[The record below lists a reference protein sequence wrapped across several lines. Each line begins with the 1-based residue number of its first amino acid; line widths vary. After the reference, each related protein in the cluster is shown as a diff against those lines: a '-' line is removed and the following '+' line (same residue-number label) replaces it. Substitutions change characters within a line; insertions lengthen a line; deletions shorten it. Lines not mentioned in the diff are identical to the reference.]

1 MNFLLK
7 EKRPALAILVLTL
20 LHLPFIFLP
29 SLNLE
34 FAFAG
39 AAQYFQTG
47 EQALLNQYFHFQANT
62 LAFPFLISL
71 IAKLFHS
78 NNYLLIGR
86 LLSLVGSVGF
96 AISLLKLMESLML
109 SSKTQ
114 YVSILLLN
122 PLVWVFSSRATADLL
137 PAALATLAI
146 SLLISSSANYTV
158 IVAAA
163 VVMGFAGLL
172 KYHVLATL
180 VLVLMFAVFDS
191 AKSLSLYKAFIFI
204 AIPLA
209 MLGLYLTFIYSK
221 FGFWFTPP
229 NQQEFLTGSQPF
241 LNNLV
246 LYAGYLSLLCIPISL
261 FSWKLNLA
269 KRNIVLSAFGFI
281 FFFVVGFLFLNAVGE
296 TNLGPF
302 DRFVDQRFFNGL
314 FVVFAVSAFGSAFS
328 AAAEMKTLRQRRQL
342 FFILSVSLVLC
353 AFSFSR
359 PAQRY
364 LLVLMPL
371 FFVAQSQQKISY
383 FKTLPFLFLFM
394 AMNIFTGYSQWC
406 KGGAAAEMAS
416 KVAVIGL
423 LDRTDPGPIVWHV
436 GDRFRNRVDEPG
448 FAVVQGHRPDAL
460 LTVSRGFRF
469 ASVKYSLVSSGTES
483 P

>member
-62 LAFPFLISL
+62 LAFPFFISL

-172 KYHVLATL
+172 KYHVLA
-180 VLVLMFAVFDS
+180 
-191 AKSLSLYKAFIFI
+191 
-204 AIPLA
+204 
-209 MLGLYLTFIYSK
+209 
-221 FGFWFTPP
+221 
-229 NQQEFLTGSQPF
+229 
-241 LNNLV
+241 
-246 LYAGYLSLLCIPISL
+246 
-261 FSWKLNLA
+261 
-269 KRNIVLSAFGFI
+269 
-281 FFFVVGFLFLNAVGE
+281 
-296 TNLGPF
+296 NLGS
-302 DRFVDQRFFNGL
+302 RTHVR
-314 FVVFAVSAFGSAFS
+314 
-328 AAAEMKTLRQRRQL
+328 
-342 FFILSVSLVLC
+342 SV
-353 AFSFSR
+353 
-359 PAQRY
+359 
-364 LLVLMPL
+364 
-371 FFVAQSQQKISY
+371 
-383 FKTLPFLFLFM
+383 
-394 AMNIFTGYSQWC
+394 
-406 KGGAAAEMAS
+406 
-416 KVAVIGL
+416 
-423 LDRTDPGPIVWHV
+423 
-436 GDRFRNRVDEPG
+436 
-448 FAVVQGHRPDAL
+448 
-460 LTVSRGFRF
+460 
-469 ASVKYSLVSSGTES
+469 
-483 P
+483 